1 MKTYFFLL
9 IFILSLTNCS
19 TYQYSERDKALI
31 EKYQM
36 PEFSKREVNKFALE
50 YLDHFDQSMKAAE
63 TGENLRLKVLL
74 AETPKMARKAV
85 RFAHKLSPED
95 AVKWVEWIQLIS
107 VTEFDN

>member
-1 MKTYFFLL
+1 
-9 IFILSLTNCS
+9 
-19 TYQYSERDKALI
+19 
-31 EKYQM
+31 M

-95 AVKWVEWIQLIS
+95 AVK
-107 VTEFDN
+107 

>member
-1 MKTYFFLL
+1 
-9 IFILSLTNCS
+9 
-19 TYQYSERDKALI
+19 
-31 EKYQM
+31 M

-74 AETPKMARKAV
+74 AEPPKMARKAV

-95 AVKWVEWIQLIS
+95 AVIWVDWIQLYS

>member
-1 MKTYFFLL
+1 MKTYLL
-9 IFILSLTNCS
+9 IFILMLSFTNCS
-19 TYQYSERDKALI
+19 TYQYSAREKALI

-36 PEFSKREVNKFALE
+36 PEFSKREINKFALE
-50 YLDHFDQSMKAAE
+50 YLNHFDQTMKAAE
-63 TGENLRLKVLL
+63 TGDNLSLKVLL

-107 VTEFDN
+107 VTQFDN